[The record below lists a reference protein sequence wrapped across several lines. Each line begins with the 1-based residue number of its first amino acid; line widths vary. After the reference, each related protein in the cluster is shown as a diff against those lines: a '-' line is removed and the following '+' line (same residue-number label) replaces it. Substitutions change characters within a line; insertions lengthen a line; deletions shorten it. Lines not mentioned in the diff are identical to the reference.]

1 MIQGAVRLAPSQLLV
16 SWIPLSNI
24 SRMTRFPLTCCPL
37 MIKFVGHRNRNRA
50 LQSTWVR
57 TSGSRNQRI
66 DSRTERVLRLGITP
80 IQRESQLSEHREL
93 YPHVSARRWEAIRV
107 SGYRAHGVVIWQID
121 VVNIADD
128 EAKKSGRCSGWKY
141 RPKGRICGERRPY
154 NKQTVTNIDDS
165 VPIWARWTCDWIPG
179 RQYTHDSSLIVCG
192 NDSPK
197 NTTWG
202 LCFPRCSAWEWMLM
216 CCHWGLTTVLW
227 WFSSRHAGHSGI
239 WKSE

>member
-57 TSGSRNQRI
+57 TSGSRNQRT

-80 IQRESQLSEHREL
+80 IQKESQLSEHREL

-128 EAKKSGRCSGWKY
+128 EAKKLELAGVQDGNTDLKAEYVAS
-141 RPKGRICGERRPY
+141 
-154 NKQTVTNIDDS
+154 V
-165 VPIWARWTCDWIPG
+165 VPITSRRSQTSMIRYLYGQDELATGFQEGSI
-179 RQYTHDSSLIVCG
+179 
-192 NDSPK
+192 
-197 NTTWG
+197 
-202 LCFPRCSAWEWMLM
+202 
-216 CCHWGLTTVLW
+216 LTIHL
-227 WFSSRHAGHSGI
+227 
-239 WKSE
+239 